1 MRSATTRS
9 ATSSR
14 ITASMS
20 YLSRKKR
27 ACGWLRGKP
36 SMMKP
41 KFQSC
46 SSRRRWTTAST
57 RSSGTSSP
65 AATMRRTCAP
75 SLVWC
80 CTFQRKM
87 SPTLMCSRSSVSA
100 SSLACVPF
108 PLPWTPMMMYLR
120 MTPPLHARQ
129 AYRAISIPE
138 RAGPIQR
145 GARQLLAVEV
155 AEDAASDLAQVGGL
169 GELAGEV
176 VQLRVG
182 QPVQRPGD
190 VGLGRVPQQQHHQL
204 ALAGVAAVQP
214 GAGALGGLVVGGWAV
229 VQHRPYLLSCAEAE
243 PLAAVRGHMPDYPVS
258 DDSHLARERAASPNA
273 GAERIKGYP
282 TAEILGE
289 HFSRFYTPED
299 VAAGKPARALA
310 TAVREGRFEARGWR
324 IRKDGSRF
332 YAHVTLNAL
341 HDEQGRLTGF
351 AKITQDV
358 TAEREAEQTLRERER
373 QLEQAQSVARLG
385 SFEWDLASDQ
395 VSGSPELSRILGLAH
410 APLATTL
417 DGLLQQVHPDDRQLV
432 AMTVRRAARE
442 GTPFRTRARIIR
454 PTGEVRNVSS
464 WGEVVQDEDG
474 RPSPLLGADFYDALE
489 LPDGTVATLIGDVA
503 GHGPDEA
510 AVGVALRAAWR
521 ALVLTGHGPIEVLDG
536 LDRVLVSSRPS
547 EETFTTVCCAWVSPD
562 RERVTIAL
570 AGHPPPLLVRDG
582 TVQAVPTPG
591 GLALGVDDGV
601 SWQAE
606 TLEVGKAWTLLC
618 YTDGLVEGLRAPGS
632 VERFGIEALAETVAG
647 LLEATGGLD
656 ELLDRLLEVVH
667 NANGRELSDDVAI
680 LCCSRLPRPS
690 APRPHAA
697 AGAAGPRGGRAAPP
711 GRAGPRRP

>member
-46 SSRRRWTTAST
+46 SSRRLCPTAST
-57 RSSGTSSP
+57 SSSGTSSP

-258 DDSHLARERAASPNA
+258 DDSHLARERAASPVTVVDMVGWSGAVCPHAAQAAAVRWDMVTSRRTAAEQPGGTARAAAEQFRLLVESVRDYAIFLLDPEGRVASWNA
-273 GAERIKGYP
+273 GAERIKGYT

-299 VAAGKPARALA
+299 
-310 TAVREGRFEARGWR
+310 
-324 IRKDGSRF
+324 
-332 YAHVTLNAL
+332 
-341 HDEQGRLTGF
+341 
-351 AKITQDV
+351 
-358 TAEREAEQTLRERER
+358 
-373 QLEQAQSVARLG
+373 
-385 SFEWDLASDQ
+385 
-395 VSGSPELSRILGLAH
+395 
-410 APLATTL
+410 
-417 DGLLQQVHPDDRQLV
+417 
-432 AMTVRRAARE
+432 
-442 GTPFRTRARIIR
+442 
-454 PTGEVRNVSS
+454 
-464 WGEVVQDEDG
+464 
-474 RPSPLLGADFYDALE
+474 
-489 LPDGTVATLIGDVA
+489 
-503 GHGPDEA
+503 
-510 AVGVALRAAWR
+510 
-521 ALVLTGHGPIEVLDG
+521 
-536 LDRVLVSSRPS
+536 
-547 EETFTTVCCAWVSPD
+547 
-562 RERVTIAL
+562 
-570 AGHPPPLLVRDG
+570 
-582 TVQAVPTPG
+582 
-591 GLALGVDDGV
+591 
-601 SWQAE
+601 
-606 TLEVGKAWTLLC
+606 
-618 YTDGLVEGLRAPGS
+618 
-632 VERFGIEALAETVAG
+632 
-647 LLEATGGLD
+647 
-656 ELLDRLLEVVH
+656 
-667 NANGRELSDDVAI
+667 
-680 LCCSRLPRPS
+680 
-690 APRPHAA
+690 
-697 AGAAGPRGGRAAPP
+697 
-711 GRAGPRRP
+711 